1 MLRRPPISTRTDT
14 PFPYPT
20 LFRSIFRGPDYHFD
34 LGRPGVALYGA
45 NPTPQAPNPMRPVVR
60 LQARILQVRPIDAPQ
75 AVGYGATPRATGPAR
90 IETVSAGYAAWYLRS
105 LSSHGHTWG
114 VGHRRSVAHASDFQS
129 TMRCCYAFFCLYTY

>member
-34 LGRPGVALYGA
+34 LGRPGVALHGP

-60 LQARILQVRPIDAPQ
+60 LQARILQVRPIDAHQ
-75 AVGYGATPRATGPAR
+75 TVGYGARHQPPGPPRIATVPAG
-90 IETVSAGYAAWYLRS
+90 SANGLLRY
-105 LSSHGHTWG
+105 LSSLLPSVVARSQGPV
-114 VGHRRSVAHASDFQS
+114 VGGYS
-129 TMRCCYAFFCLYTY
+129 TER